1 MSNQH
6 LPKDELNSHE
16 VVLFSVEG
24 LDNFPQSA
32 AEDNKARG
40 PVLIQSTGATEPPL
54 PLWAQ
59 RLFLIVK
66 VIFYIELGLML
77 AVLPWTSVWNQNEFV
92 MRYPSLRELMQN
104 NFTLGLFT
112 GLGLIDIWLG
122 IWEAAHYRDI
132 KH

>member
-1 MSNQH
+1 MPTN
-6 LPKDELNSHE
+6 ELNSQKLIPFPAE
-16 VVLFSVEG
+16 R

-32 AEDNKARG
+32 AENEKVQG
-40 PVLIQSTGATEPPL
+40 PVLVQSTATAEPPL

-66 VIFYIELGLML
+66 VIFYIELGLLL
-77 AVLPWTSVWNQNEFV
+77 AVLPWTSIWNQNEFV
-92 MRYPSLRELMQN
+92 MRYPAVRELMQN
-104 NFTLGLFT
+104 NFTRGLFT
-112 GLGLIDIWLG
+112 GLGLLDIWLG